1 MAAHS
6 SMLAWR
12 IRWTEDP
19 GGLQST
25 GSQESDTTEQ
35 LTLPFIFI
43 ANYSHHAARDIL
55 QTYLTTR
62 RFVPFDHLRPF

>member
-55 QTYLTTR
+55 QT
-62 RFVPFDHLRPF
+62 